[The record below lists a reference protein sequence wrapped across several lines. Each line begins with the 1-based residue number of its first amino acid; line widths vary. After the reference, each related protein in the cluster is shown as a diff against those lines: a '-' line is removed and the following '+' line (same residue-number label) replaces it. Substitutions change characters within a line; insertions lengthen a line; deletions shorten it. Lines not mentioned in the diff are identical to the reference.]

1 MFSSLAIYAS
11 KASIH
16 DHVAVTQS
24 HQLASLP
31 TWGPQFRVSLELY
44 VNSFDNLQNSFDGSN
59 HQLKY
64 GQWAELLRFTTSKHG
79 GSRIPG
85 IFVNKHGYIHM
96 AMAIGNEGYRTKDMR
111 IKEKTWYELELVQH
125 RLAEDDK
132 FYFYIQWN
140 DKVIFRA
147 ANMHAYPFHNVTVWS
162 AANNYPPAN
171 ALIRHLK
178 FENLQTNTEKHKK
191 SDYIDT
197 IDTTTTST
205 TSTTT
210 TTINSTAGRYLHCR

>member
-1 MFSSLAIYAS
+1 
-11 KASIH
+11 
-16 DHVAVTQS
+16 
-24 HQLASLP
+24 
-31 TWGPQFRVSLELY
+31 
-44 VNSFDNLQNSFDGSN
+44 
-59 HQLKY
+59 
-64 GQWAELLRFTTSKHG
+64 
-79 GSRIPG
+79 
-85 IFVNKHGYIHM
+85 M

-147 ANMHAYPFHNVTVWS
+147 ANMHAQSFHNVTVWS

-171 ALIRHLK
+171 ALIRHLE

-205 TSTTT
+205 TSTST
-210 TTINSTAGRYLHCR
+210 TTINSTAGKYLHCR